1 LFSLY
6 LTDILYLF
14 NAKLYH
20 FVAETEC
27 KKKIKEAHIQGIDP
41 PPKRKNITP
50 PNRKLKKVELQSSTL
65 PNMDNNMTST
75 CKSRSNDDAHN
86 DDDIIQS
93 ETLHET
99 SIPAEP
105 SSSTVQSETLHETSI
120 PAEPSSSTADIT
132 ISPTLISKPSVLT
145 EIEAI
150 KNIQQPLQVQGDTTK
165 KLGI

>member
-1 LFSLY
+1 MY

-105 SSSTVQSETLHETSI
+105 SSST
-120 PAEPSSSTADIT
+120 ADIT